1 MKIIRNISILL
12 LLFVVGSSFSAPKE
26 KKSNTVY
33 IMGTSLCFGDSILYF
48 TDIQTIDS
56 VKLTKK
62 EHFLP
67 DREGYSDQ
75 LRNYLENK
83 DGNMNHTCITYF
95 SEKKAAL
102 QKIRQK
108 LLKRYQAQ
116 KESQIKYISTEDFK
130 YVKPITE

>member
-1 MKIIRNISILL
+1 MLL
-12 LLFVVGSSFSAPKE
+12 VVASSFAASKE

-48 TDIQTIDS
+48 TDIQAVDS

-95 SEKKAAL
+95 SEKKASL
-102 QKIRQK
+102 QKTRQK

-116 KESQIKYISTEDFK
+116 KDSQIKYISSEEFR
-130 YVKPITE
+130 YVKPTNE